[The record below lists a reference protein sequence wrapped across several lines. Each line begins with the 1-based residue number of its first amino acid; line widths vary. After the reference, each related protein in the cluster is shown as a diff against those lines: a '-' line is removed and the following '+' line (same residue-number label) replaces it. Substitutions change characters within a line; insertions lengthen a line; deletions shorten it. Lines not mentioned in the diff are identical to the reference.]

1 MSEGEGAP
9 GALNRLRALWR
20 AGTPT
25 FGLFVSMPSV
35 QVIQVLARAGFDWL
49 LIDLE
54 HGPIDLATAHAMIAA
69 TGGTPVVPLARVAW
83 HQPWL
88 AKPVLDAGALG
99 ICFPM
104 IRSRAEAEAAVR
116 AVRYPPAGE
125 RGWGPF
131 YAPLRWGVPM
141 QEYLDRADDEVL
153 AIATLED
160 AEAVQNIDEIVSTP
174 GLDLAFIGPG
184 DLATSLGHRGR
195 VDHPDVQAAM
205 ARVEAAL
212 LQSNVVPGEVAR
224 TPEQANAMLERGYK
238 ALMLGFDWSLLQRG
252 AASMLDGIRR

>member
-1 MSEGEGAP
+1 MDGQGSGA
-9 GALNRLRALWR
+9 ALNRLRTLWR

-25 FGLFVSMPSV
+25 FGLIVTMPSV
-35 QVIQVLARAGFDWL
+35 PVIQVLARAGFDWL
-49 LIDLE
+49 MLDLE

-69 TGGTPVVPLARVAW
+69 TGGTPVVPLARIAW

-88 AKPVLDAGALG
+88 AKPVLDAGVLG
-99 ICFPM
+99 LCLPM
-104 IRSRAEAEAAVR
+104 VSNRAHAEAAVR
-116 AVRYPPAGE
+116 AVRYPPGGE
-125 RGWGPF
+125 RAWGPF

-160 AEAVQNIDEIVSTP
+160 AEAVRNIDEIVSTP
-174 GLDLAFIGPG
+174 GLDVAFIGIG
-184 DLATSLGHRGR
+184 DLAANLGHRGQA
-195 VDHPDVQAAM
+195 DHPDVQAAV
-205 ARVEAAL
+205 ARIEAAML
-212 LQSNVVPGEVAR
+212 RSNVVPGGVAR

-252 AASMLDGIRR
+252 AASILDGIRR